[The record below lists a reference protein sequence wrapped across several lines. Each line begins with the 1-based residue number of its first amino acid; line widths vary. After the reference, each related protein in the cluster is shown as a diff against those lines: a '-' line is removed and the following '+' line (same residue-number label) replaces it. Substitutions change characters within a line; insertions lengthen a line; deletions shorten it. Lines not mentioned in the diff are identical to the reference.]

1 MRSDDRLRMDGKIAE
16 EKRKREESAKRKRE
30 ESAKRARLNAVDDG
44 PMWVPHKRPSPMPD
58 AFPDYPSADAGP
70 TDFTPPKGKAR

>member
-16 EKRKREESAKRKRE
+16 EKIRREG
-30 ESAKRARLNAVDDG
+30 SAKRARLNVVDDG
-44 PMWVPHKRPSPMPD
+44 PMWVPNKRPSPMPD
-58 AFPDYPSADAGP
+58 AFPDYPAADAGP